1 MFGGAAA
8 WHRTSPGEN
17 RESESQETKQN
28 LPSGMERVIS
38 QAGLKPSEAHCH
50 ATWWLIIPGKKIK
63 RIVASKKHQSE
74 KGLWDIR
81 PGKASGFQFVSIF
94 K

>member
-8 WHRTSPGEN
+8 WRRTSPGED

-38 QAGLKPSEAHCH
+38 QSGLKPAN
-50 ATWWLIIPGKKIK
+50 LIAVQLG
-63 RIVASKKHQSE
+63 
-74 KGLWDIR
+74 G
-81 PGKASGFQFVSIF
+81 
-94 K
+94 

>member
-8 WHRTSPGEN
+8 WRRTSPGED

-38 QAGLKPSEAHCH
+38 QSGLKPAK
-50 ATWWLIIPGKKIK
+50 LIAVQLG
-63 RIVASKKHQSE
+63 
-74 KGLWDIR
+74 G
-81 PGKASGFQFVSIF
+81 
-94 K
+94 